1 MSLPSLETED
11 TDEEETQSEEGEKE
25 STPVAETSTEQMDEE
40 FEFTPPTPI
49 GWGGPK
55 SPGAGNLKL
64 HVEIMNEQQLEQALE
79 TNNENPTTTTIIDNN
94 GNESYIKTEI
104 NEFPNTSEI
113 NSNNNQPIRRS
124 SRLRTNNPIV
134 RFGNPLT
141 H

>member
-1 MSLPSLETED
+1 
-11 TDEEETQSEEGEKE
+11 
-25 STPVAETSTEQMDEE
+25 MDEE

-49 GWGGPK
+49 GRGGPK
-55 SPGAGNLKL
+55 SQGAGNLKL
-64 HVEIMNEQQLEQALE
+64 HVENMNEQRLEQALE
-79 TNNENPTTTTIIDNN
+79 TINENPTSTTIIDNN

-104 NEFPNTSEI
+104 NEIPNTSEI

-124 SRLRTNNPIV
+124 SRLRKNNPIV

>member
-1 MSLPSLETED
+1 
-11 TDEEETQSEEGEKE
+11 
-25 STPVAETSTEQMDEE
+25 MDEE

-49 GWGGPK
+49 GRGGPK

-64 HVEIMNEQQLEQALE
+64 HVENTNEQQLKQALE
-79 TNNENPTTTTIIDNN
+79 TINENSTTTTIDDNN

-104 NEFPNTSEI
+104 NEIPNTSKT
-113 NSNNNQPIRRS
+113 NSHNNQPIRRS

-141 H
+141 Q